1 MRLNYSFFFVALTVF
16 CLYATSTHAN
26 DEGTTLA
33 GLFSQRQITP
43 GSTEY
48 QELLNQAIGKV
59 MLGVHIQLRMNKQ
72 LYHRFDCNAFLFRID
87 ESTSKIS
94 GVTILAPTEDVRN
107 VNQQDINK
115 RVVRTKTLVGIL
127 LHQCKS

>member
-1 MRLNYSFFFVALTVF
+1 MRHDLSICFCFVSLTVKSR
-16 CLYATSTHAN
+16 STHAN

-72 LYHRFDCNAFLFRID
+72 LFVFSSLFRC
-87 ESTSKIS
+87 
-94 GVTILAPTEDVRN
+94 
-107 VNQQDINK
+107 Q
-115 RVVRTKTLVGIL
+115 
-127 LHQCKS
+127 